1 MCVLEYPKVLSL
13 IFYNF
18 LFMSVTYIWWL
29 QWLIYICKCHWPSWK
44 SFCFICRQHIHIL
57 HISWKWNFWKWS
69 WWWLRLDTLVDVHLN
84 LLNCFHFLIL
94 EGVILVILI
103 NCMIFLS
110 PFLDVTR
117 MSMSAVSFLAQLDS
131 GILCL

>member
-18 LFMSVTYIWWL
+18 LFMSVTYIWWY
-29 QWLIYICKCHWPSWK
+29 QWLIYICQCHWPSWK
-44 SFCFICRQHIHIL
+44 SLYFICRQQIHIL
-57 HISWKWNFWKWS
+57 LISWKWNFWKWS

-84 LLNCFHFLIL
+84 LLNSFHFLIL